1 MNAEYNGCL
10 PYHFP
15 YGNGKVSLGLKGT
28 TSNVSVVYIRGGGGG
43 GGKEAQAEGPN
54 SGSMILTL
62 GQWRTDHDDRKLF
75 KRIPP
80 SNCFPRLNSKN

>member
-10 PYHFP
+10 PHHFP
-15 YGNGKVSLGLKGT
+15 YGNGKVSLVLKGT
-28 TSNVSVVYIRGGGGG
+28 TSNVSVVYIRGGGG

-75 KRIPP
+75 KRI
-80 SNCFPRLNSKN
+80 SPRLNSKN